1 MPDTGTPIQGGV
13 PGTDYSVLK
22 RMRDNYTKAL
32 TMWQSWWFEADT
44 DSRLVAGDQTYNAWY
59 QSLGRVRSS
68 QYVVMINKVK
78 RVVNMITGYQRK
90 NRLTTTVIPIENAA
104 QETADQL
111 SGVIQWCHNYDN
123 VYQTISDAFEGAV
136 ITGLNLLQVH
146 MDYREDPE
154 NGEIRCTRLP
164 FSSFIMDPF
173 WTRPDLSDCGW
184 IWVRKWLSPEQIRSL
199 VPEVDNWYSI
209 TRDYGNRDGRF
220 AWMAESYSY
229 ANLRLVPYDEYWE
242 QTFRVVRKLVDSET
256 GEIVEW
262 KGNNEQLNL
271 LKMFRPSLKI
281 IETQKPTVIRHIVV
295 ADKLIHSEVAPY
307 GSDRLPF
314 VPVQAYYT
322 PELANWAF
330 RIQGV
335 VRNLRD
341 SQIELNRRRNKLLD
355 ILDSVANSGWIVK
368 EDALVNPEDVYM
380 NGQGRAL
387 FTKSTSQPGDV
398 QPIPTPTVPPGLM
411 ELQLQ
416 IEKEIMEIAGVN
428 EELFGMSN
436 EKGTA
441 GVLSM
446 LRQGA
451 GLVTLQPLFDKLDLS
466 QKILGN
472 LYLDL
477 IQNNFG
483 MAKVERILNKQPT
496 QEFSDAEFQKY
507 DCLIEEG
514 LLTSDQKKMQFAQL
528 LQMREL
534 GVTVPDS
541 ILLKSATIQ
550 NKNELLEAVAQ
561 QEQQQTQ
568 QAMAQMQ
575 AQLAQQ
581 QAAIEL
587 LNSQAIYN
595 QSGVAERESR
605 AVANIGMARERVA
618 QGMHDRSRAALET
631 VQTLTNLEALG
642 KENVRK
648 DLGVLMQIQR
658 EQAAQQEKELA
669 ATKASA
675 ESTAYPGKQQSQSL
689 QTAQV
694 A

>member
-22 RMRDNYTKAL
+22 RMQDNYTKAL
-32 TMWQSWWFEADT
+32 TMWQSWWYEADT
-44 DSRLVAGDQTYNAWY
+44 DNRLTAGDQTYNAWY
-59 QSLGRVRSS
+59 QSLGRVRST

-184 IWVRKWLSPEQIRSL
+184 VWVRKWLSPEQVRSL
-199 VPEVDNWYSI
+199 VPEIDNLQGLN
-209 TRDYGNRDGRF
+209 RDYGNRDGRF
-220 AWMAESYSY
+220 AWMAQSYSY
-229 ANLRLVPYDEYWE
+229 ANLRLIPYDEYWE
-242 QTFRVVRKLVDSET
+242 QTFRVVRKLIRPST

-262 KGNNEQLNL
+262 DGNDEQLAL
-271 LKMFRPSLKI
+271 FRMFDPDLKV
-281 IETQKPTVIRHIVV
+281 IETQKPTVMRHIVV
-295 ADKLIHSEVAPY
+295 ADKLIHSEMAPY
-307 GSDRLPF
+307 GSDKLPF
-314 VPVQAYYT
+314 VPIQAYYV
-322 PELANWAF
+322 PELANWSF

-368 EDALVNPEDVYM
+368 EDALVNPEDVYL

-387 FTKSTSQPGDV
+387 FTKSTAQPGDV
-398 QPIPTPTVPPGLM
+398 QPIPTPTVPPGLL

-441 GVLSM
+441 GILSM

-451 GLVTLQPLFDKLDLS
+451 GLVTLQPLFDRLDMA

-483 MAKVERILNKQPT
+483 EAKIERILGKQPT
-496 QEFSDAEFQKY
+496 PEFSSARFQKY

-528 LQMREL
+528 LQLREL
-534 GVTVPDS
+534 GIQIPDS
-541 ILLKSATIQ
+541 VLLKSATLQ
-550 NKNELLEAVAQ
+550 NKNELLDAIGQ
-561 QEQQQTQ
+561 QEQQQQQ

-575 AQLAQQ
+575 SQLAQQ
-581 QAAIEL
+581 EAAISL
-587 LNSQAIYN
+587 LKSQAQYN

-605 AVANIGMARERVA
+605 AVANVGLARERIS
-618 QGMHDRSRAALET
+618 QGIHDRSKSGLET
-631 VQTLTNLEALG
+631 VQTLAGLEALG
-642 KENVRK
+642 RDNARK
-648 DLGVLMQIQR
+648 DMGVLMELQKQQAR
-658 EQAAQQEKELA
+658 QQQKELVETKAEAKGSAYPGEQQPQFAQAAQ
-669 ATKASA
+669 
-675 ESTAYPGKQQSQSL
+675 
-689 QTAQV
+689 V